1 MNQFKTEHVE
11 REKIGRKLQK
21 RNCSTH
27 NQKPT
32 RYPIVKAYS
41 DATHVGI
48 QNKKAGRNKIRR
60 KTKTRSTVSA
70 T

>member
-27 NQKPT
+27 NQKLARHST
-32 RYPIVKAYS
+32 FEAYS
-41 DATHVGI
+41 DATHVGV
-48 QNKKAGRNKIRR
+48 QDKKAGGNKI
-60 KTKTRSTVSA
+60 
-70 T
+70 

>member
-1 MNQFKTEHVE
+1 MNQYKIEHVG

-27 NQKPT
+27 NQKPA

-41 DATHVGI
+41 DATYVGL
-48 QNKKAGRNKIRR
+48 QNKKAGGNEI
-60 KTKTRSTVSA
+60 
-70 T
+70 

>member
-11 REKIGRKLQK
+11 REKIGGKLQK

-32 RYPIVKAYS
+32 RHTNIKAYS
-41 DATHVGI
+41 DATNVGL
-48 QNKKAGRNKIRR
+48 QNKKAGRYKI
-60 KTKTRSTVSA
+60 
-70 T
+70 

>member
-1 MNQFKTEHVE
+1 MNQFKIEHVE

-32 RYPIVKAYS
+32 RHPIVKAYS
-41 DATHVGI
+41 DAAHVGL
-48 QNKKAGRNKIRR
+48 QNEKRCGNKI
-60 KTKTRSTVSA
+60 
-70 T
+70 

>member
-1 MNQFKTEHVE
+1 MNQFKTEHVG
-11 REKIGRKLQK
+11 REKIDRKLQK

-32 RYPIVKAYS
+32 RHPIVKAYS

-48 QNKKAGRNKIRR
+48 QNKKASRSKI
-60 KTKTRSTVSA
+60 
-70 T
+70 

>member
-11 REKIGRKLQK
+11 REKIDGKFQK

-48 QNKKAGRNKIRR
+48 QNKKAGGNKI
-60 KTKTRSTVSA
+60 
-70 T
+70 

>member
-1 MNQFKTEHVE
+1 MNQFKTEHVG
-11 REKIGRKLQK
+11 REKIDGKFQK

-48 QNKKAGRNKIRR
+48 QNKKAGGNKI
-60 KTKTRSTVSA
+60 
-70 T
+70 